1 MTRAS
6 RLRQPAGRLFSCMT
20 GMLLACSAQAQ
31 GPVAFDSGFLHRVD
45 GQENVDLSIFSE
57 SDRVLPGMKSVRL
70 LLNRQ
75 PQGIHTLQFVAERG
89 KLDAQPCIS
98 PRLLEELEVNVKA
111 FPELLALDAGNCT
124 QALPLIPMSS
134 VSYSQGLNTVNLLIP
149 QAALVRR
156 ARGLVPEERWD
167 DGEVALWSSY
177 RLSHNRTQYSEG
189 FGSGR
194 SESTFLSLR
203 NGLNV
208 GGWRLRGNASYY
220 DNGQSRAWDWS
231 GLYAEHSVNAWRAQV
246 RLGDTLTPGN
256 IFNASRIRGIQLRSD
271 EGMLPDSQ
279 RGYAPVV
286 RGIAADS
293 AKVTVRQAGYVIYT
307 AFVPAGPFEFNDLYP
322 TAGGGDLE
330 VEVAELNGR
339 VTRFSQPYAALPTM
353 MREGIWQY
361 GAALGKYRND
371 YYSES
376 PWVGQATFAYGLP
389 WGMTAYGGLSVAQNS
404 YQAGALGLAINMQG
418 LGALSVDVTTSR
430 SQDRHGL
437 RHHGAAARVQ
447 YAKSFPNS
455 GTNFT
460 LAGYRY
466 NSEGYRSLD
475 DTLRERDIRID
486 RNDRYNYLPAGYT
499 RSHEYQLSMSQSL
512 GSRSSVSVNYYS
524 IAYRNAPRN
533 ATYAQIA
540 FSSSVGRV
548 GYSLNYSLNRTPW
561 NGRDQSIMLVLN
573 IPLGGSRSVGYT
585 MNRTNNQTISHDA
598 TLSGALLDD
607 YSLTYAVQAGVT
619 TGSEEHDGTHGFGSL
634 GYSSPIGIVNLSHAY
649 ARQSSSTNI
658 DFSGAVYADRKGVL
672 LGQSMGET
680 AIVVDAPGAGNVEIN
695 SYPGIRTNSQ
705 GRALIPYAQPYRENR
720 VSLTPPPD
728 QQDATLEQN
737 VQTVVPTRGAV
748 VVAQFGTEAGR
759 SRLFVLRN
767 ATQGVLP
774 FGATV
779 FGPDGKQQGI
789 VGPVGRVW
797 LTGLKGKNRYTV
809 KWGEGKQCSVM
820 IDVDTDNA
828 GAEENKELI
837 CDPRTDI

>member
-1 MTRAS
+1 M
-6 RLRQPAGRLFSCMT
+6 

-31 GPVAFDSGFLHRVD
+31 GPVAFDTGFLHRVD
-45 GQENVDLSIFSE
+45 GQESVDLAIFAE
-57 SDRVLPGMKSVRL
+57 SDRVLPGMKSVQML
-70 LLNRQ
+70 FNQQ
-75 PQGIHTLQFVAERG
+75 PLGVRELRFVAEQGR
-89 KLDAQPCIS
+89 LDAQPCIS

-111 FPELLALDAGNCT
+111 FPKLSELDADNCT
-124 QALPLIPMSS
+124 QALPLIPMGS
-134 VSYSQGLNTVNLLIP
+134 VSYDQSRNTVTLLIP
-149 QAALVRR
+149 QAALVQR
-156 ARGLVPEERWD
+156 ARGLVPEDRWD

-177 RLSHNRTQYSEG
+177 RLSHNRTRHSAG
-189 FGSGR
+189 FGPDN
-194 SESTFLSLR
+194 SESTFLNFR
-203 NGLNV
+203 NGFNV

-220 DNGQSRAWDWS
+220 DNSHSRAWDWS
-231 GLYAEHSVNAWRAQV
+231 ELYAEHSVNAWRAQL
-246 RLGDTLTPGN
+246 RLGDTMTPGN

-307 AFVPAGPFEFNDLYP
+307 AFVPAGPFEFSDLYP

-361 GAALGKYRND
+361 GAALGKYRDD

-404 YQAGALGLAINMQG
+404 YQAGALGLAINMKG
-418 LGALSVDVTTSR
+418 LGALSADVTTSR
-430 SQDRHGL
+430 SLDGQGARH
-437 RHHGAAARVQ
+437 RGAAARVQ

-486 RNDRYNYLPAGYT
+486 RDDRYNYQPAGYA
-499 RSHEYQLSMSQSL
+499 RSHEYQLSMSQNL
-512 GSRSSVSVNYYS
+512 GNRSSVSVNYYG

-533 ATYAQIA
+533 ATYAQVA

-561 NGRDQSIMLVLN
+561 NGRNHSVMLTLS
-573 IPLGGSRSVGYT
+573 IPLGGSHSAGYA
-585 MNRTNNQTISHDA
+585 MNRTNNRVTSHDA

-607 YSLTYAVQAGVT
+607 YSLTYAVQTGVT
-619 TGSEEHDGTHGFGSL
+619 TGSDENNGVHGFGSL
-634 GYSSPIGIVNLSHAY
+634 GYSSPIGTANLSHAY

-695 SYPGIRTNSQ
+695 SYPGVRTNSR

-748 VVAQFGTEAGR
+748 VVAQFGTEVGR

-767 ATQGVLP
+767 TEQGFLP

-779 FGPDGKQQGI
+779 FSPDGKQKGI

-797 LTGLKGKNRYTV
+797 LTGLQGKNRYTV
-809 KWGEGKQCSVM
+809 QWGEGKQCAVM
-820 IDVDTDNA
+820 IDAGTGHA
-828 GAEENKELI
+828 GAEEENKDLT
-837 CDPRTDI
+837 CDPTTDI